1 MISISQR
8 DAALFA
14 GFSISIMAVHAGFAY
29 AFLLQGFN
37 LPDKTALTTDNTR
50 PPLTSFRFGT
60 FDLLII
66 LIWAVLVAWALH
78 VSLKQVDE
86 PLFSAT
92 VWLRISYTLCLETA
106 LLSSNAIVL
115 LLNDAKYLSG
125 YGESLFN
132 ALVTLFL
139 NKFHYNWSLVLV
151 IFGCHLYVLSYL
163 VFKSDYIPKK
173 FVFLLIIVSLCYIIN
188 NWANLLLPNYE
199 KYKTTIEIFLSV
211 PMIVGEMGFGLWLL
225 FKGGIEHED

>member
-78 VSLKQVDE
+78 VSLEQVDE

-92 VWLRISYTLCLETA
+92 VWLRISYSLCLETA
-106 LLSSNAIVL
+106 LLSSNAVVL

-132 ALVTLFL
+132 ALVTFFL
-139 NKFHYNWSLVLV
+139 NKFHYNWSLGLV
-151 IFGCHLYVLSYL
+151 IFGCHLYLLSYL
-163 VFKSDYIPKK
+163 VFKSDHIPKK
-173 FVFLLIIVSLCYIIN
+173 FGFLLIIVSLCYIIN